1 MSLEHMRSL
10 KKLPLVQLNL
20 ELQIIQDVLTD
31 KLYLKH
37 QIETEDL
44 DSSSERLGLEEDP
57 VYQ

>member
-20 ELQIIQDVLTD
+20 ELQIIQEVLTD

-44 DSSSERLGLEEDP
+44 DSSSERLGLEKDP